1 MPKLSADE
9 IITQRHKR
17 NFIQFG
23 GPAPDNPVKYGG
35 QDTQYMSIQGV
46 TLHDSGSIDPIYVP
60 DPRQIGAFKAVNR
73 SRNAPDLPEA
83 TLVLFEKHASLPWHL
98 VKQNCPFTLYEATGA
113 CRDLS
118 DFNNGW
124 TDHIMVYSNALVT
137 DKDLGDRSAW
147 DSDDAI
153 EDSLSLTLSSVYPIA
168 ALQFGAKADTTITAE
183 MKDVVF
189 GTSIRCGDCGVPN
202 DGTRFIYAVQKG
214 IASPATKPTVFYS
227 VDGGVTWS
235 SAAISSAA
243 NAEDIVALDIVGT
256 YLVAASK
263 TGGTASASCFHIAPI
278 NTATGVPS
286 TSWVKVLPASFN
298 ATNTVNDM
306 FVLSPSEIFFVCDGG
321 YVYKSTDITGDV
333 TAISQGDATVQN
345 LARIDGQ
352 GDVLYAVGAGAAV
365 IKSTNRGQTWAV
377 TTTSPGAAAN
387 TAVDVLDAYRA
398 WVGNASGALYY
409 TKDGGETWTAKTFTA
424 QTATAVKDIQFA
436 SDEVGVV
443 AFTITGPVGYIAS
456 TINGGYSWVDSSV
469 STTTRLGLV
478 PANTTINR
486 VAWPTTGEPSI
497 DVNTLAA
504 CGLGVTTDGKLIV
517 GIANRI

>member
-1 MPKLSADE
+1 MPKLSSDE
-9 IITQRHKR
+9 IVTQRHKR

-35 QDTQYMSIQGV
+35 QDTQYMSVQGV
-46 TLHDSGSIDPIYVP
+46 TLHDSGSVDPIYVP

-73 SRNAPDLPEA
+73 SKSAPDLPEA

-98 VKQNCPFTLYEATGA
+98 VKQNCPFTVYENTGN

-124 TDHIMVYSNALVT
+124 TDTVLVYSNLIVT

-147 DSDDAI
+147 DSDDAV
-153 EDSLSLTLSSVYPIA
+153 EDSLSVVASAIYPIA
-168 ALQFGAKADTTITAE
+168 GLQFGAKADTTIIAE

-189 GTSIRCGDCGVPN
+189 GTNIRCGDCGVPN

-214 IASPATKPTVFYS
+214 TSSPAAKPKIIYS
-227 VDGGVTWS
+227 VDGGTTWAS
-235 SAAISSAA
+235 QDISSAA
-243 NAEDIVALDIVGT
+243 NAEDIVAIDIVGS

-263 TGGTASASCFHIAPI
+263 TGGTASASCLHISPI

-286 TSWVKVLPASFN
+286 TSWVKVLPTAFN

-306 FVLSPSEIFFVCDGG
+306 FVLSPSEVFFVCDGG
-321 YVYKSTDITGDV
+321 YIYKSTDVTSDM
-333 TAISQGDATVQN
+333 TAINSGDTTVQN
-345 LARIDGQ
+345 LGRIDGQ
-352 GDVLYAVGAGAAV
+352 GEVLYAVGAAAAV
-365 IKSTNRGQTWAV
+365 IKSTNRGATWQA
-377 TTTSPGAAAN
+377 TTANPGAAVN
-387 TAVDVLDAYRA
+387 TAVDVIDAYRA

-409 TKDGGETWTAKTFTA
+409 TKDGGETWTAKVFTA
-424 QTATAVKDIQFA
+424 QTATAVKDISFA
-436 SDEVGVV
+436 SDEVGAV

-456 TINGGYSWVDSSV
+456 TMNGGYSWVDSS
-469 STTTRLGLV
+469 SNTTSRLGNV

-486 VAWPTTGEPSI
+486 VAWPTSGEPSV
-497 DVNTLAA
+497 DVNTMAA
-504 CGLGVTTDGKLIV
+504 CGLGVTTDGKLLF
-517 GIANRI
+517 GTANRF

>member
-23 GPAPDNPVKYGG
+23 GPAPDNPAKYGG

-46 TLHDSGSIDPIYVP
+46 TLHDSGSVDPIWVP

-73 SRNAPDLPEA
+73 SRSAPDLPEA

-118 DFNNGW
+118 DLNNGW
-124 TDHIMVYSNALVT
+124 TDYVTVYSNAVVT

-147 DSDDAI
+147 DSDDSI
-153 EDSLSLTLSSVYPIA
+153 EDSLSLTLSNVYPIA
-168 ALQFGAKADTTITAE
+168 ALQFGAKADTAITAE

-214 IASPATKPTVFYS
+214 ISSPATKPTVFYS

-286 TSWVKVLPASFN
+286 TSWVKVLPTSFN

-321 YVYKSTDITGDV
+321 YIYKSTDITGDV

-443 AFTITGPVGYIAS
+443 AFTITGPVGYIAT

-469 STTTRLGLV
+469 NTTTRLGLV